1 MKPLKFSFLFYSL
14 FLFIGMYIEVSV
26 STYLILVGGV
36 ITLLLTSVSI
46 LRRFLVLPSTFTFI
60 KDVSV
65 FASLFLLL
73 GIGMKSSITE
83 VDKHFLGEIDTFLK
97 DYKRVRVDV
106 KITDIVKS
114 KDSRQFYADI
124 IRVED
129 TVVKGKIAL
138 YFNTNQHNLNVGDL
152 ISYQSNLKLIEPP
165 KNIGQFDYKRCMKG
179 KGIYVQSYV
188 NEYELVG
195 VERGW
200 RYKVLEWRGDIINTI
215 HHEDNLLSSEAKALL
230 TALLLG
236 EKSYIDREVIS
247 QFKDVGVMHVLAI
260 SGLHV
265 GLLYIVLFWTFSFL
279 PHRYRQVVILLV
291 LWFFVFLSGFSPSVF
306 RAVFMFSVFTIC
318 RLIRREQS
326 LEHSIGLALFF
337 SLCVYPQWVYDIG
350 FQLSYLAVISIV
362 YFMPL
367 FKKYYAKNKV
377 LKYIQ
382 GIVYVS
388 ASVQIGLIPLQL
400 YYFHQFS
407 LTFVLAN
414 LVVIPLVTVLVIL
427 GIVYLCSMWLKG
439 VSDVLGWLFSRF
451 TDVLYYS
458 VRLISDVDYLSFNQL
473 KLSSYQ
479 FLLLISI
486 IILSTLAYYRQK
498 ISYVVVS
505 LCVFTMFQLGFLI
518 WGDDMEKEQFEV
530 VIPYQS
536 KVRDAL
542 TIWVR
547 EENTLNMMS
556 NQWDTLSRS
565 ILTLESYKQEYS
577 IEQVKYSDIK
587 GMVPNRGND
596 IVVLTKEYV
605 DYNLPIDNPI
615 ILLAQQPKINFE
627 RMLDVSVPA
636 LVVFHNSVPFWYKRK
651 CIEVCVKKNIPFHD
665 MYEKG
670 YWSSLL

>member
-26 STYLILVGGV
+26 STYLIVVGGV
-36 ITLLLTSVSI
+36 IMLLLTSVSI

-65 FASLFLLL
+65 FASLFFLL

-83 VDKHFLGEIDTFLK
+83 VDKHFLGEIDIFLK
-97 DYKRVRVDV
+97 DYKRVRVGV

-129 TVVKGKIAL
+129 IVVKGKIAL

-152 ISYQSNLKLIEPP
+152 ISYHSNLKLIEPP
-165 KNIGQFDYKRCMKG
+165 RNIGQFDYKRYMKG

-195 VERGW
+195 AERDW

-215 HHEDNLLSSEAKALL
+215 HLEDNLLSNDAKALL

-279 PHRYRQVVILLV
+279 PHRYRQVVILLA

-367 FKKYYAKNKV
+367 FKKYYAKNRMF
-377 LKYIQ
+377 KYIQ

-388 ASVQIGLIPLQL
+388 VSVQIGLIPLQM

-407 LTFVLAN
+407 LTFLLAN

-458 VRLISDVDYLSFNQL
+458 IRLVSDIDYLSFNQL

-518 WGDDMEKEQFEV
+518 GGDDMEKEKFEV

-536 KVRDAL
+536 KVRDEL

-605 DYNLPIDNPI
+605 DYNLAVDNPI

-651 CIEVCVKKNIPFHD
+651 CIAICVKKNIPFHD